1 MKTVIL
7 IFLCFSTFVFS
18 QNKRDLQEM
27 NDNNLQLNELPEIVI
42 TRMGDD
48 FSAYLPDRHPD
59 ANVQQLQKY
68 FVAYGL
74 GKDYEG
80 YDSYLVIMQNAK
92 GTLTASYN
100 HKGKLI
106 NVVERYENVTLPN
119 EVIYSVTRNFPGWAI
134 IKDKYLYE
142 QSNGNIDK
150 KQYDIKIRKDNK
162 TKNLRVS
169 SSGEILKS

>member
-1 MKTVIL
+1 MKTFVL
-7 IFLCFSTFVFS
+7 IFLCFSTFAFS
-18 QNKRDLQEM
+18 QTRRNSEEM

-48 FSAYLPDRHPD
+48 FSAYLPDKHPD
-59 ANVQQLQKY
+59 TNVQQLQKF

-80 YDSYLVIMQNAK
+80 YDSYLVIMKNAK

-100 HKGKLI
+100 DRGKLI
-106 NVVERYENVTLPN
+106 NVVEKYEDVILPN
-119 EVIYSVTRNFPGWAI
+119 EVIYSVTRNFPGWGI
-134 IKDKYLYE
+134 VKDKYFYE

-150 KQYDIKIRKDNK
+150 KQYNIKIKKDNK
-162 TKNLRVS
+162 TKNLKVS